1 MLESKKLHELKKIGQ
16 AVEVT
21 LQVGKAGVTD
31 ALVSELYTQ
40 LEDHELVKVRLL
52 KGEVE
57 EGAEG
62 LAKRAGA
69 ELVEVRGK
77 TALFYKA

>member
-16 AVEVT
+16 TVEVT

-31 ALVSELYTQ
+31 ALVTELYTQ
-40 LEDHELVKVRLL
+40 LEDHHLVKVRMM
-52 KGEVE
+52 KGEVR
-57 EGAEG
+57 EGAVE
-62 LAKRAGA
+62 LAKRTGA